1 LHLYP
6 LKSRLILSGDSI
18 IERLVEALANAKL
31 EVKNG
36 DIIAIASKVVS
47 LSERN
52 VVPLAKVKPTIS
64 ARRLSRRFGLAPEF
78 AQVVLDESDAVYG
91 GVPGALLALKNGDAV
106 ANSGVDR
113 KNAPDKSVIPWP
125 ANPQRSAR
133 KIRRAVNQKLKKS
146 VGVVIVD
153 SRVTPLRLGT
163 IGLAI
168 ACSGFQPVRDARGI
182 RDLYGRK
189 VVMTFQSLAD
199 GIAGAAHLL
208 MGETRETVPF
218 VLVRGAP
225 VRLSGDKRAGSM
237 TLPVKDCLYMSQMP
251 GPLQERQRL
260 NRGHLGLATH
270 PSISR
275 RVEIAHFQP

>member
-1 LHLYP
+1 VQLYP
-6 LKSRLILSGDSI
+6 LKSKLILPGDSI
-18 IERLVEALANAKL
+18 TVRLFEALSAAKL
-31 EVKNG
+31 GINNG
-36 DIIAIASKVVS
+36 DIIAVSSKVVS

-52 VVPLAKVKPTIS
+52 IVSLSKVSPTIS
-64 ARRLSRRFGLAPEF
+64 ARRLASRFGLIPEF

-91 GVPGALLALKNGDAV
+91 GVPGVLLTLKNGDAV

-113 KNAPDKSVIPWP
+113 KNAPGESVIPWP
-125 ANPQRSAR
+125 ANPQRSAETIR
-133 KIRRAVNQKLKKS
+133 KTTNQKLGKK

-168 ACSGFQPVRDARGI
+168 ACSGIQPVNDARGT

-189 VVMTFQSLAD
+189 VQMTLQALGD
-199 GIAGAAHLL
+199 GIAGAAHIL

-218 VLVRGAP
+218 VLVRDAP
-225 VRLSGDKRAGSM
+225 VKLNRNKRAGTM

-251 GPLQERQRL
+251 RPLMEIRRFS
-260 NRGHLGLATH
+260 NGHSKVRKPPIHIIG
-270 PSISR
+270 
-275 RVEIAHFQP
+275 